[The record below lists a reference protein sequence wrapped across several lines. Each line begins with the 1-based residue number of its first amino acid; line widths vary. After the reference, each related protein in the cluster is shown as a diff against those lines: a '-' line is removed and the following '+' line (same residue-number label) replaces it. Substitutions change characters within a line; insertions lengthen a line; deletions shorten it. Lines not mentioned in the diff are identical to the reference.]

1 MPTLWITRFMDALEV
16 LAGARP
22 PREIVHSWL
31 NSDCEKLQDCVGMR
45 GRSMLAR
52 HTMNIAIIEAAMLLA
67 DQPIEGEGHEV
78 RGEGQ
83 T

>member
-1 MPTLWITRFMDALEV
+1 MATLWITRFMDALEV
-16 LAGARP
+16 LCGARP
-22 PREIVHSWL
+22 PRDIVHAWL
-31 NSDCEKLQDCVGMR
+31 STDCEQLQDWVGMR
-45 GRSMLAR
+45 AHPLLK

-67 DQPIEGEGHEV
+67 DQPVEAEDHGM

>member
-1 MPTLWITRFMDALEV
+1 MPTLWITRFTDALEI
-16 LAGARP
+16 LCGTRP
-22 PREIVHSWL
+22 PHDIVYRWL
-31 NSDCEKLQDCVGMR
+31 NTDCEKLQDWVGMR
-45 GRSMLAR
+45 AHPLLQ

-67 DQPIEGEGHEV
+67 DQPIEGEGHEM

>member
-1 MPTLWITRFMDALEV
+1 MATLWITRFMDALEV

-31 NSDCEKLQDCVGMR
+31 NSDCEKLQDWVGMR
-45 GRSMLAR
+45 GRPMLAR